1 MIRAAGILFVAGDTA
16 LFLRR
21 GNGADHPNEWAIP
34 GGKLEGDETLEEGA
48 IRETYEEAGVV
59 IKESEMAFWTR
70 NLSPAES
77 GTPAVEG
84 QEPALPEDADS
95 IFNDSSAISDG
106 QEEWITIKGSRVLV
120 GEDGNIK
127 AGAGGKFNGQK
138 RISSVSPKEKPKMP
152 SPQVQKELVGDLNS
166 KLKSISGGRVKSASA
181 SQAMNDPDL
190 SLILEK
196 GKNWDK
202 AQMAPGNE
210 YLGNEGECHWNTAKL
225 FRDGKIKSI
234 VVGYAKNFEGWHQHT
249 WGLKEDGSIVET
261 TRSNTINSDWFG
273 APLGAEDSKNFAE
286 HVLNE
291 KNVPGQG
298 NVRSIKG
305 GHKIRADESEEK
317 YADSVKIQDEVDF
330 TTFMVKVSHQF
341 TPKLCDEHDGWAWA
355 PLTAPPQPIHPG
367 VQVALERFSMDEL
380 GVARAISENRL
391 TSPQR
396 YENVWL
402 FAIRITGTGVSYR
415 HARQEFVWRDPSIYI
430 NEEFLARCNGL
441 AVIWEHPEKSLLN
454 DKEFSDRVIGSIMLP
469 YIPAD
474 KPDEVWGIAKV
485 YDAEAAKEM
494 RDNQMSTSPAVN
506 FADPTE
512 NDRVTLEDGKVMLI
526 EGKPS
531 LLDHIAICANG
542 VWDKGGDPTGVESID
557 AIADSQGPIQIG
569 NAKPTPRL
577 GLLRV
582 AAATM
587 ALHSRSAI
595 ATQEK
600 THA

>member
-70 NLSPAES
+70 TLAPAETPIEQALIA
-77 GTPAVEG
+77 TPADPA
-84 QEPALPEDADS
+84 QEPA
-95 IFNDSSAISDG
+95 
-106 QEEWITIKGSRVLV
+106 
-120 GEDGNIK
+120 
-127 AGAGGKFNGQK
+127 
-138 RISSVSPKEKPKMP
+138 P
-152 SPQVQKELVGDLNS
+152 STD
-166 KLKSISGGRVKSASA
+166 
-181 SQAMNDPDL
+181 
-190 SLILEK
+190 
-196 GKNWDK
+196 
-202 AQMAPGNE
+202 
-210 YLGNEGECHWNTAKL
+210 
-225 FRDGKIKSI
+225 
-234 VVGYAKNFEGWHQHT
+234 
-249 WGLKEDGSIVET
+249 
-261 TRSNTINSDWFG
+261 
-273 APLGAEDSKNFAE
+273 
-286 HVLNE
+286 
-291 KNVPGQG
+291 
-298 NVRSIKG
+298 
-305 GHKIRADESEEK
+305 
-317 YADSVKIQDEVDF
+317 VDF
-330 TTFMVKVSHQF
+330 TTFLVKVSHQF
-341 TPKLCDEHDGWAWA
+341 TPKLNLDEHDGFAWS
-355 PLTAPPQPIHPG
+355 PISAPPQPMHPG

-380 GVARAISENRL
+380 GVARAISEDRL

-469 YIPAD
+469 YIPDD

-494 RDNQMSTSPAVN
+494 RDNQLSTSPAVN